1 VVSPKTKSSEY
12 SLHPTPNPD
21 HHTKRPYEVTHSTEY
36 RYDEYVTDSFGRA
49 MLAPRETAQQ
59 RIVEHSVEITPEPHI
74 LSEHVDHFG
83 NFSHFY
89 EVRTP
94 HTTLTVTK
102 RSLLEIEWP
111 APDLD
116 RLNSWTVAEAAQIIA
131 AGGLRDE
138 DEGGE
143 PTPFE
148 APPSH
153 LRTAPSGRPTIDLV
167 EATQYVLPSQLVD
180 LTDEVEEYALT
191 ILPPDRPFGQA
202 LVALYSQIYR
212 DFTYAKGTTSVKT
225 TLPELLAQRE
235 GVCQDFAHLAVGC
248 LRTVGIPARYVSG
261 YIETMPPPGQV
272 KLAGSDATHAWIS
285 AMTPDGDWIDLD
297 PTNDH
302 FADSRYVVTGWG
314 RDFRDVSPLKGV
326 IFSEGKGSK
335 LKVAVDVIRQDRPD
349 PREHP
354 APPRDEPGSTTPAT
368 PPDEK
373 P

>member
-1 VVSPKTKSSEY
+1 MSPKQKSATY
-12 SLHPTPNPD
+12 DLRPRPNPD
-21 HHTKRPYEVTHSTEY
+21 HHTRRPYEVTHTTEY
-36 RYDEYVTDSFGRA
+36 RYEEYVTDSFGRA
-49 MLAPRETAQQ
+49 MLAPRETAHQ
-59 RIVEHSVEITPEPHI
+59 RILEHTVEITPEPHI

-83 NFSHFY
+83 NHSHFY

-94 HTTLTVTK
+94 HTRLTVTK

-116 RLNSWTVAEAAQIIA
+116 RLNGWTVAEAAQIIA
-131 AGGLRDE
+131 SGGDQ
-138 DEGGE
+138 DTDG
-143 PTPFE
+143 
-148 APPSH
+148 
-153 LRTAPSGRPTIDLV
+153 PTIDLV
-167 EATQYVLPSQLVD
+167 EAAQYVLPSRLVD
-180 LTDEVEEYALT
+180 LTGEVEEYART
-191 ILPPDRPFGQA
+191 ILPPDRPFGEA
-202 LVALYSQIYR
+202 LVALYAQIYR

-248 LRTVGIPARYVSG
+248 LRSVGIPGRYVSG

-272 KLAGSDATHAWIS
+272 KLAGSDATHAWVS
-285 AMTPDGDWIDLD
+285 AMAPNGDWVDLD

-326 IFSEGKGSK
+326 IFSEGKGSE

-349 PREHP
+349 PRQQP
-354 APPRDEPGSTTPAT
+354 APMRDQPGSTTPAT
-368 PPDEK
+368 PPDER

>member
-1 VVSPKTKSSEY
+1 MSPKQKSATY
-12 SLHPTPNPD
+12 DLRPRPNPD
-21 HHTKRPYEVTHSTEY
+21 HHTRRPYEVTHTTEY
-36 RYDEYVTDSFGRA
+36 RYEEYVTDSFGRA
-49 MLAPRETAQQ
+49 MLAPRETAHQ
-59 RIVEHSVEITPEPHI
+59 RILEHTVEITPEPHI

-83 NFSHFY
+83 NHSHFY

-94 HTTLTVTK
+94 HTRLTVTK

-116 RLNSWTVAEAAQIIA
+116 RLNGWTVAEAAQIIA
-131 AGGLRDE
+131 SGGDQ
-138 DEGGE
+138 DTDG
-143 PTPFE
+143 
-148 APPSH
+148 
-153 LRTAPSGRPTIDLV
+153 PTIDLV
-167 EATQYVLPSQLVD
+167 EAAQYVLPSRLVD
-180 LTDEVEEYALT
+180 LTDEVEEYART
-191 ILPPDRPFGQA
+191 ILPPDRPFGEA
-202 LVALYSQIYR
+202 LVALYAQIYR

-248 LRTVGIPARYVSG
+248 LRSVGIPGRYVSG

-272 KLAGSDATHAWIS
+272 KLAGSDATHAWVS
-285 AMTPDGDWIDLD
+285 AMAPDGGWVDLD

-326 IFSEGKGSK
+326 IFSEGKGSE

-349 PREHP
+349 PRQHP
-354 APPRDEPGSTTPAT
+354 APMRDQPGSTTPAT
-368 PPDEK
+368 PPDER